1 MTVKVSAGT
10 SSDPSDMDPV
20 GETAGLN
27 TFLSNYSSSIVCRK
41 CLDAPSRIDPE
52 VMEVKNRP
60 GFEPKRW

>member
-1 MTVKVSAGT
+1 
-10 SSDPSDMDPV
+10 MDPV